1 VSNPAEAS
9 GLKATIRCR
18 PWTHGGMETVRV
30 LVDPDDT
37 VWVHDEVAGHY
48 TVCHAL
54 SPQTQRRIARRVHT
68 IVRQEREMPNP

>member
-1 VSNPAEAS
+1 
-9 GLKATIRCR
+9 
-18 PWTHGGMETVRV
+18 METVRV